1 MNHAVPRVSAFVL
14 ALIVTNAGF
23 ALPSVL
29 TQDYD
34 NTRSGANLS
43 ESILTPA
50 SVSSATFGKLFSY
63 PVDEEVHA
71 QPLYVP
77 NLAIAGGTHNVVYV
91 ATMGNSVY
99 AFDADNA
106 ATANTPLWSV
116 NLGQSVPQS
125 QYLFIA
131 GGGNSK
137 NGIYSTPVID
147 PTSNTIYVLTHTWS
161 TANQLITLQL
171 HALDLATG
179 AEKFGGPATLSAPGL
194 DPVLNL
200 QRAGLLL
207 LNGNIYVALGS
218 HSDLRLNFT
227 TLRQGNYYGMILAYD
242 AQTLAQVAIF
252 NAETGGIGGSIWQG
266 GRGLAS
272 DGTYIYTMTANA
284 EKLGT
289 ADYSE
294 SFVQLNPLNL
304 SVASY
309 FQDPNLSCLN
319 TLDED
324 LASAGP
330 QIMPGTG
337 TNLLLGGGKQGKIY
351 TLLLDQALHTQTPSY
366 FWGTSN
372 YVPFPAEGGTCTD
385 TRISGYGQLH
395 GSDTAFWSNPSGASY
410 FYSFGN
416 NDKLMSWQLS
426 GNNFTQTS
434 IDTPLN
440 LAINAL
446 AVSANGGSNGILW
459 TVSNETSGTQL
470 VSAYN
475 AVPAAGHLPLLWNS
489 SQVIRRDALG
499 QQGRYAVPTIANG
512 KVYVGSGSNQVVVFG
527 LLPAT
532 AAVDVTPQVGSIA
545 FTALNANSD
554 VVFVNALGG
563 YKGSVT
569 LALTGLPPGFTYS
582 FTPASVTLNAKTTS
596 IASTL
601 SISPAAA
608 TLPLSDDYT
617 VLVRATPVGAATT
630 YTPVRLNTRTAKITA
645 AAKVACNSANQMSAT
660 VSWQMNGSESQGI
673 WIQDA
678 TTPVFPGRLYATST
692 GSTGTVTTGYTINNK
707 LTNLLWI
714 IDNSTGIPANFDNA
728 LAYRNLEALY
738 KCP

>member
-1 MNHAVPRVSAFVL
+1 MKTAVTCASALML
-14 ALIVTNAGF
+14 ALIVTSSAF
-23 ALPSVL
+23 ATTSVL

-34 NTRSGANLS
+34 NTRSGANLN
-43 ESILTPA
+43 ETILTPA
-50 SVSSATFGKLFSY
+50 TVSSATFGKLFSY

-77 NLAIAGGTHNVVYV
+77 NLSIAGGTHNVVYI

-99 AFDADNA
+99 AFDADS
-106 ATANTPLWSV
+106 ATTASTPLWSV
-116 NLGQSVPQS
+116 NLGASVPQS

-131 GGGNSK
+131 GGGVSK
-137 NGIYSTPVID
+137 NGIFSTPVID
-147 PTSNTIYVLTHTWS
+147 PTSNTLYVLTHTW
-161 TANQLITLQL
+161 TTLTQSLVMQL
-171 HALDLATG
+171 HALNLSTG
-179 AEKFGGPATLSAPGL
+179 AEKFGGPVSLSAPGI
-194 DPVLNL
+194 DAVLNL

-207 LNGNIYVALGS
+207 LNGTVYVALGS
-218 HSDLRLNFT
+218 HADLRLNFT
-227 TLRQGNYYGMILAYD
+227 TLRQGTYYGMVLAYD
-242 AQTLAQVAIF
+242 AATLAQVGIF
-252 NAETGGIGGSIWQG
+252 NAETGGIGGAIWQG

-294 SFVQLNPLNL
+294 SFVQLNPSL
-304 SVASY
+304 SVAGY
-309 FQDPNLSCLN
+309 YQDPNLTCLN
-319 TLDED
+319 QLDED

-351 TLLLDQALHTQTPSY
+351 TLQLDQALHTQTPFY

-372 YVPFPAEGGTCTD
+372 YVPFPAEGGTCKD
-385 TRISGYGQLH
+385 TRQAGYGQLH
-395 GSDTAFWSNPSGASY
+395 GSDTAFWSNPGGASY

-426 GNNFTQTS
+426 GNTFAQTS
-434 IDTPLN
+434 LDTPAN

-446 AVSANGGSNGILW
+446 AVSANGGTNGILW
-459 TVSNETSGTQL
+459 VVSNQTSGTQL

-475 AVPAAGHLPLLWNS
+475 AIPSAGHLPLLWNS
-489 SQVIRRDALG
+489 GQVIRRDALG
-499 QQGRYAVPTIANG
+499 QQGRYAVPTVANG

-527 LLPAT
+527 PLPVT
-532 AAVDVTPQVGSIA
+532 ASVDVTPQVATIT
-545 FTALNANSD
+545 FTALNSNSD
-554 VVFVNALGG
+554 TVFVNALGG
-563 YKGSVT
+563 YKGKVT

-582 FTPASVTLNAKTTS
+582 FTPASVTLSAKTVS
-596 IASTL
+596 VASTL

-617 VLVRATPVGAATT
+617 VLVQASPVGASTS
-630 YTPVRLNTRTAKITA
+630 YTPIRLNTRTAKITA
-645 AAKVACNSANQMSAT
+645 AAKVACNSSNQMSAT
-660 VSWQMNGSESQGI
+660 VSWQMNGSEAQQI
-673 WIQDA
+673 WIEDA
-678 TTPVFPGRLYATST
+678 TTPIFPGRLYATTS
-692 GSTGTVTTGYTINNK
+692 GSTGTVTTGFTINNK

-714 IDNSTGIPANFDNA
+714 IDASTGIPATFDNA

-738 KCP
+738 SCP